1 MKNSLNSVCK
11 KPFILFFAFFRKGTS
26 FRSVE
31 SSRQIKAVGYL
42 KEKGQITNKEYQELC
57 DVSQPTANR
66 DLQDMVDKSVLKQ
79 KGKEGQQIVYMLNF

>member
-1 MKNSLNSVCK
+1 V
-11 KPFILFFAFFRKGTS
+11 FFRKGPS

-79 KGKEGQQIVYMLNF
+79 KGKKSQQIVYVHNF